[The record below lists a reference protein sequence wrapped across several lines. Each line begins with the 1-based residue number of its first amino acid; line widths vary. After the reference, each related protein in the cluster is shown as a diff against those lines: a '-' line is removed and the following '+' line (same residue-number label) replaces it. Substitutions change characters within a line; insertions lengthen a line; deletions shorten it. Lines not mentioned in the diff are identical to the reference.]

1 MAVSTRA
8 RGLRGVYYGWWLLA
22 GSIAAMTLGSGV
34 SFWSVGLYI
43 EPLETQF
50 GWSRGEVSGA
60 ISIVLLTG
68 GIMGP
73 FVGRWVDTR
82 GARQV
87 ILFGAVT
94 TAATYVLLATTTEL
108 WQWYVYSA
116 INGVFRQMMFFIP
129 FQALI
134 SRWFDRRRGVAL
146 SILGTGFSLGGVVVV
161 PPMRLVVD
169 NIGWEASFV
178 FSGIAILV
186 VFIPIGGLLVRNDPA
201 DVGAQPDGDAVPEGG
216 ASPRQLTGL
225 SLRAALRTPHF
236 WLIGIAL
243 TSFFFGLFGMLVHQ
257 IPFYESIGVPRGTAA
272 LIVSTAA
279 LCGAVLA
286 GRVRVH
292 RRPGLTVRVRRD
304 RDVPSRSSSRCSR
317 SCSFPG
323 TSASR
328 CFIAFWVVGTG
339 GGPIMEAMLLTRM
352 FGIAHFGTLLGAIV
366 VVEEV
371 GLVTSPTIVGW
382 IFDVTGSYDLALV
395 LFVGSFA
402 VAALLFVVLLRL
414 PRLRFEPARLHE
426 PVSHG
431 GLDS

>member
-1 MAVSTRA
+1 MATSTRA
-8 RGLRGVYYGWWLLA
+8 GGLRGVYYGWWLLA
-22 GSIAAMTLGSGV
+22 GSIVAMTLGSGV

-43 EPLETQF
+43 EPLESDF

-73 FVGRWVDTR
+73 FVGRWVDMR

-94 TAATYVLLATTTEL
+94 TAATYLLLATTSEL
-108 WQWYVYSA
+108 WQWYLYSA

-169 NIGWEASFV
+169 NMGWEASFV
-178 FSGIAILV
+178 FSGIAVLV
-186 VFIPIGGLLVRNDPA
+186 VFIPIGTLLVRNDPA
-201 DVGAQPDGDAVPEGG
+201 DVGARPDGDAVPEGG

-225 SLRAALRTPHF
+225 SLRAALKTPHF

-257 IPFYESIGVPRGTAA
+257 IPLYESIGVPRGTAA
-272 LIVSTAA
+272 VIVSTAA
-279 LCGAVLA
+279 LFGAGSRIAFGFISDRVQRFEYVVIAMCISLIFAMLA
-286 GRVRVH
+286 LLLI
-292 RRPGLTVRVRRD
+292 PGYL
-304 RDVPSRSSSRCSR
+304 
-317 SCSFPG
+317 G
-323 TSASR
+323 IA

-352 FGIAHFGTLLGAIV
+352 FGVAHFGTLLGAIV

-382 IFDVTGSYDLALV
+382 IFDVTGSYDIALM

-402 VAALLFVVLLRL
+402 VAALLFVVVLRL
-414 PRLRFEPARLHE
+414 PPLQFEPARPHE
-426 PVSHG
+426 TVSHG
-431 GLDS
+431 DLDS

>member
-186 VFIPIGGLLVRNDPA
+186 VFIPIGALLVRNDPA

-243 TSFFFGLFGMLVHQ
+243 TCFFFGLFGMLVHQ

-279 LCGAVLA
+279 LCGAGSRIA
-286 GRVRVH
+286 FGFIGDRVARFEYVVIAMAISLIFAMLSLLLI
-292 RRPGLTVRVRRD
+292 PGYI
-304 RDVPSRSSSRCSR
+304 
-317 SCSFPG
+317 G
-323 TSASR
+323 IAI
-328 CFIAFWVVGTG
+328 FIAFWVVGTG

>member
-1 MAVSTRA
+1 MANSA
-8 RGLRGVYYGWWLLA
+8 RGQGLRGVYYGWWLLA

-43 EPLETQF
+43 EPLESEF

-108 WQWYVYSA
+108 WQWYLYSA

-186 VFIPIGGLLVRNDPA
+186 VFIPIGTLLVRNDPA

-225 SLRAALRTPHF
+225 SLRAALKTPHF

-257 IPFYESIGVPRGTAA
+257 IPLYESIGVPRGTAA
-272 LIVSTAA
+272 VIVSTAA
-279 LCGAVLA
+279 LFGAGSRIAFGFISDRVQRFEYVVIAMCISLIFAMLA
-286 GRVRVH
+286 LLLI
-292 RRPGLTVRVRRD
+292 PGYL
-304 RDVPSRSSSRCSR
+304 
-317 SCSFPG
+317 G
-323 TSASR
+323 IA

-352 FGIAHFGTLLGAIV
+352 FGVAHFGTLLGAIV

-382 IFDVTGSYDLALV
+382 IFDVTGSYDIALM
-395 LFVGSFA
+395 LFVGSFTA
-402 VAALLFVVLLRL
+402 AALMFVVVLQL
-414 PRLRFEPARLHE
+414 PPLRFEPATLRE
-426 PVSHG
+426 QASDG

>member
-186 VFIPIGGLLVRNDPA
+186 VFIPIGALLVRNDPA

-257 IPFYESIGVPRGTAA
+257 IPLYESIGVPRGTAA
-272 LIVSTAA
+272 FIVSTAA
-279 LCGAVLA
+279 LCGAFSRVGFGFIGDRVSRFEYVVIAMCISLIFAMLA
-286 GRVRVH
+286 LLLI
-292 RRPGLTVRVRRD
+292 PGYI
-304 RDVPSRSSSRCSR
+304 
-317 SCSFPG
+317 G
-323 TSASR
+323 IA

>member
-1 MAVSTRA
+1 MAISA
-8 RGLRGVYYGWWLLA
+8 RVQRLRGVYYGWWLLA
-22 GSIAAMTLGSGV
+22 GSIVAMTLGSGV

-43 EPLETQF
+43 EPLESDF
-50 GWSRGEVSGA
+50 GWSRGEVSGG
-60 ISIVLLTG
+60 ISIVLLSG
-68 GIMGP
+68 GVAGP

-82 GARQV
+82 GARKV

-178 FSGIAILV
+178 FSAIAILV
-186 VFIPIGGLLVRNDPA
+186 VFVPIGALLVRNDPS
-201 DVGAQPDGDAVPEGG
+201 DVGAQPDGAAIPEGG
-216 ASPRQLTGL
+216 VPSSRLTGL
-225 SLRAALRTPHF
+225 PLRAALKTPHF

-243 TSFFFGLFGMLVHQ
+243 TCFFFGLFGMLVHQ
-257 IPFYESIGVPRGTAA
+257 IPLSESIGVPRGTAA
-272 LIVSTAA
+272 LIVSVAA
-279 LCGAVLA
+279 LLGA
-286 GRVRVH
+286 
-292 RRPGLTVRVRRD
+292 
-304 RDVPSRSSSRCSR
+304 CSR
-317 SCSFPG
+317 VVFGFIGDRVARFEYVVIAMAISLIFAMASLLFIPG
-323 TSASR
+323 YLGIGVY
-328 CFIAFWVVGTG
+328 IAFWVVGTG

-352 FGIAHFGTLLGAIV
+352 FGLAHFGTLLGAIV

-371 GLVTSPTIVGW
+371 GLVTSPTVVGW
-382 IFDVTGSYDLALV
+382 IYDVTGSYDLALV
-395 LFVGSFA
+395 TFIASFA
-402 VAALLFVVLLRL
+402 ASALLFVVILRL
-414 PRLRFEPARLHE
+414 PPLRFEPARLHS
-426 PVSHG
+426 PASHG
-431 GLDS
+431 GLASD

>member
-1 MAVSTRA
+1 MANSA
-8 RGLRGVYYGWWLLA
+8 RGQGLRGVYYGWWLLG

-43 EPLETQF
+43 EPLESDF

-94 TAATYVLLATTTEL
+94 TAATYILLATTSEL
-108 WQWYVYSA
+108 WQWYLYSA

-169 NIGWEASFV
+169 NLGWEASFV
-178 FSGIAILV
+178 FSGILILV
-186 VFIPIGGLLVRNDPA
+186 VFIPIGTLLVRNDPA

-225 SLRAALRTPHF
+225 SLRAALKTPHF

-243 TSFFFGLFGMLVHQ
+243 TSFFFGLFGMLIHQ
-257 IPFYESIGVPRGTAA
+257 IPLYESIGVPRGTAA
-272 LIVSTAA
+272 VIVSTAA
-279 LCGAVLA
+279 LFGAGSRIAFGFIGDRVQRFEYVVIAMCISLIFAMLA
-286 GRVRVH
+286 LLLI
-292 RRPGLTVRVRRD
+292 PGYI
-304 RDVPSRSSSRCSR
+304 
-317 SCSFPG
+317 G
-323 TSASR
+323 IA

-352 FGIAHFGTLLGAIV
+352 FGVAHFGTLLGAIV

-382 IFDVTGSYDLALV
+382 IFDVTGSYDIALM
-395 LFVGSFA
+395 LFVGSFTA
-402 VAALLFVVLLRL
+402 AALMFVVVLQL
-414 PRLRFEPARLHE
+414 PPLRFEPATPRE
-426 PVSHG
+426 QASDG